1 MIDTESVEAAIRS
14 IAESNGARLA
24 LLFGSYARGTQTERS
39 DVDVIFVEET
49 SARFLDRLAKYFD
62 PLSRRLPVAVEV
74 FVYTPDEFR
83 RMRDRPFLRRAL
95 AEGTSVYE
103 QGEL

>member
-1 MIDTESVEAAIRS
+1 MIDTQLVRDAICDVAR
-14 IAESNGARLA
+14 ANGAKLA
-24 LLFGSYARGTQTERS
+24 LLFGSYARGTQTDRS

-62 PLSRRLPVAVEV
+62 PLCDRLPAPIEV
-74 FVYTPDEFR
+74 LVYTPDEFR
-83 RMRDRPFLRRAL
+83 RMKDGFFLRRAL
-95 AEGTSVYE
+95 AEGIRVYE